1 MESARIA
8 ARPGMALAGL
18 GLVLGGCASVP
29 DVTIQYR
36 PVQWSMLVTVAHT
49 IGCASKDAAEP
60 VVKTSADVQP
70 LYSAGKP
77 DDRFT
82 IRLGALDRFY
92 ADTDVKLT
100 FTEDG
105 RLKGINQST
114 EGKGESLVTAAVT
127 AAASLSAA
135 GAGGGA
141 GALGALGTALVVD
154 VSKAKSGSPMSHAS
168 CSIVAKES
176 GTDPA
181 KPVSVSIA
189 HYLLLNE
196 GNLGAVPALKVVG
209 AHRELKD
216 RLVAAG
222 QTFDLRVQPVLD
234 PTPRQPVARPSSC
247 VTGRVDAQTSGN
259 DVPLCLQQTGDL
271 TVSVIDGSSELKF
284 SSMRV
289 PLPNQTLALPVPK
302 AALFGK
308 QNFSLELAESGQI
321 LSLGYGR
328 TTGAPAALQALSSL
342 AKFEL
347 TQETAEAAALRA
359 ASDLIKEQR
368 RAIACAADPTK
379 C

>member
-1 MESARIA
+1 MGESARA
-8 ARPGMALAGL
+8 AVRPGMALAGL
-18 GLVLGGCASVP
+18 SLVVGGCASVP

-36 PVQWSMLVTVAHT
+36 PVQWSTLVTIAHT
-49 IGCASKDAAEP
+49 ISCASKDAAMP

-77 DDRFT
+77 DDRFS
-82 IRLGALDRFY
+82 IRLAALDRFY

-100 FTEDG
+100 FTDDG

-127 AAASLSAA
+127 AAAALS
-135 GAGGGA
+135 GA
-141 GALGALGTALVVD
+141 GALGALGTGLVVD
-154 VSKAKSGSPMSHAS
+154 VPNARSGFGPDPSI
-168 CSIVAKES
+168 CSIVAEES

-196 GNLGAVPALKVVG
+196 GNLGAAPVLNVVG
-209 AHRELKD
+209 AHKALKE
-216 RLVAAG
+216 RLVTAG
-222 QTFDLRVQPVLD
+222 QTFVPRVQPVLD

-247 VTGRVDAQTSGN
+247 VVGRGDAQMSGN
-259 DVPLCLQQTGDL
+259 DVPLCLQQTGNL
-271 TVSVIDGSSELKF
+271 TVSVFDGGSELKS

-321 LSLGYGR
+321 LTLGYGR
-328 TTGAPAALQALSSL
+328 STGAPAALQALGSI
-342 AKFEL
+342 AKFEV

>member
-1 MESARIA
+1 MDSARIA

-36 PVQWSMLVTVAHT
+36 PVQWSMLVTVVHT

-141 GALGALGTALVVD
+141 GALGALGTAMVVD
-154 VSKAKSGSPMSHAS
+154 VSKAKSGSPKAS

-176 GTDPA
+176 GTDPD

-196 GNLGAVPALKVVG
+196 DNLGAAPVLKVVG
-209 AHRELKD
+209 AHKALKD

-271 TVSVIDGSSELKF
+271 TVSVFDGDSGLKS

-308 QNFSLELAESGQI
+308 QNFSLDLAESGQI
-321 LSLGYGR
+321 LTLGYGR

-342 AKFEL
+342 AKFEV